1 MVSKK
6 ALDLIERVGLTFI
19 GAFIAVYIYGIISSG
34 SAIGAFSNGELL
46 DQALVAGVAA
56 IVPLTTGLIG
66 FKIGDKDTASII
78 SAKNAEE
85 PATPE
90 VEVPQESPAPIADY
104 SQEG

>member
-34 SAIGAFSNGELL
+34 SAIGVFTNGELL
-46 DQALVAGVAA
+46 DQALVAGTAA
-56 IVPLTTGLIG
+56 IFPLVTGLIG
-66 FKIGDKDTASII
+66 FKIGDKETASII
-78 SAKNAEE
+78 TTKKTEE
-85 PATPE
+85 PP
-90 VEVPQESPAPIADY
+90 VPTTDVPLASPAPIDDY